1 MLSNIKISI
10 IIACFNVEKYLEQ
23 CMDSV
28 VNQTH
33 KNLEII
39 AVNDGSTDQSLTIL
53 EQYKKSDDR
62 IIIINQKNQG
72 LSGARNSGIDI
83 STGEYLMFIDSDDW
97 INTET
102 ISKTISSLIHQ
113 KTDIVFFSYT
123 KEYEHK
129 SVKKFILSEN
139 KIFDSVEVKKL
150 HKRLF
155 GLSGKELAKPEHA
168 DSLVTAWGKL
178 YKTEI
183 IQANKLQ
190 FVDCKLIGTE
200 DLLFNIYYFNFIHS
214 ATYLHE
220 CLYHYRKN
228 NNTSL
233 TSTYKKS
240 FKHQWNYLFDLIQD
254 FIIKNNL
261 DKSFQ
266 QAFNNRVA
274 MSIVSLGLNELY
286 VNNSLLDKMK
296 KINAIIN
303 EPKYQSAINTLPIE
317 KFKIHWKI
325 FYLLA
330 KHKLTFGLL
339 IMLKMMRL
347 IIEKNN

>member
-1 MLSNIKISI
+1 MLSSTKISV

-23 CMDSV
+23 CMDSI
-28 VNQTH
+28 VNQTF

-39 AVNDGSTDQSLTIL
+39 TVNDGSTDQSLTIL
-53 EQYKKSDDR
+53 QKYKQSDDR

-83 STGEYLMFIDSDDW
+83 ASGKYLMFIDGDDW
-97 INTET
+97 INSET
-102 ISKTISSLIHQ
+102 ISATINSLIHK
-113 KTDIVFFSYT
+113 KTDIVLFSYI
-123 KEYEHK
+123 KEYENK

-139 KIFDSVEVKKL
+139 KIFDSIEIKKL
-150 HKRLF
+150 YKRLF
-155 GLSGKELAKPEHA
+155 GLSGIELAKPEHA

-183 IQANKLQ
+183 IKENKLQ

-200 DLLFNIYYFNFIHS
+200 DLLFNIYYFNFIQS
-214 ATYLHE
+214 AAYLHE

-228 NNTSL
+228 NNSSL

-240 FKHQWNYLFDLIQD
+240 FRQQWNYLFDLIQD

-286 VNNSLLDKMK
+286 FKNSFIDKIK
-296 KINAIIN
+296 KINIIIN
-303 EPKYQSAINTLPIE
+303 EPKYQIAINNLPIE

-330 KHKLTFGLL
+330 KYKLTFGLL
-339 IMLKMMRL
+339 IMLKLMRL